1 MKKNKQLILST
12 CIMLACTLLTSFAFA
27 NNDTLNTIANDNEA
41 YFYDKA
47 RIQNKTR
54 FTAKVTITY
63 PGCKNDVF
71 DIAPYSTGS
80 PKASRGACLITKI
93 GAIFTTND
101 GAYVSKMTEFTSSGT
116 GASDF
121 AIAENAINEEQTEF
135 ECRAYRSNMEG
146 TEIGIKPGF
155 VIHNKINA
163 DGARNVEFRVVVND
177 NEVRIPFG
185 GSYEFTTQSGYYHIY
200 FFFRDLVETK
210 HLDGRWGKMSYRD
223 EGTYLRYHYSGA
235 PILFSKTTE
244 KPTYEITGTI
254 ITDGN
259 NKHTAIG
266 EICCEKTNTAGN
278 NMMTSATLLKKC
290 NSSPFKTY
298 TW

>member
-1 MKKNKQLILST
+1 MLT
-12 CIMLACTLLTSFAFA
+12 CTFFASIAFA
-27 NNDTLNTIANDNEA
+27 NNDTLNKIANDNEA

-80 PKASRGACLITKI
+80 PKASRGGCLITRI
-93 GAIFTTND
+93 GATFATND
-101 GAYVSKMTEFTSSGT
+101 GAYVSKMTDFTSSGT

-121 AIAENAINEEQTEF
+121 VIAENAINPEQTEF

-163 DGARNVEFRVVVND
+163 DSARNVQLYVTINGKSIS
-177 NEVRIPFG
+177 IPFG
-185 GSYEFTTQSGYYHIY
+185 ESRQFDTFSGYFVLGFQFKDPSKDYEFKTMTG
-200 FFFRDLVETK
+200 
-210 HLDGRWGKMSYRD
+210 
-223 EGTYLRYHYSGA
+223 HYSGA
-235 PILFSKTTE
+235 PVLFSKSTE

-254 ITDGN
+254 VTDKN
-259 NKHTAIG
+259 NKHTVK
-266 EICCEKTNTAGN
+266 ENICYKKTNKVGD
-278 NMMTSATLLKKC
+278 NMMTSATKLEQCKIA
-290 NSSPFKTY
+290 SFSDYIYF
-298 TW
+298 